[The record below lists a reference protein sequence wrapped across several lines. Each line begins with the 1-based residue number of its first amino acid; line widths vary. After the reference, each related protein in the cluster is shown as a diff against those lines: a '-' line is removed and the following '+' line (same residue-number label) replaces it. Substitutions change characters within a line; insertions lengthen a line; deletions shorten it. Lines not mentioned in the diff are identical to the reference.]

1 MENINVNE
9 TVNADIQTLASV
21 EEKKDSDFT
30 TIRVKKETVEKVKR
44 LGKEN
49 EKLWQTI
56 ERLVMLSEERQY

>member
-21 EEKKDSDFT
+21 EEKKDSEFT
-30 TIRVKKETVEKVKR
+30 TIRVKKETVERVKKLSR
-44 LGKEN
+44 EN

-56 ERLVMLSEERQY
+56 ERLVALFKEQQH

>member
-30 TIRVKKETVEKVKR
+30 TIRVKKETIEKIKKFQ
-44 LGKEN
+44 KEN

-56 ERLVMLSEERQY
+56 ERLVKLFEEQQH

>member
-21 EEKKDSDFT
+21 EEKKDSEFT

-49 EKLWQTI
+49 EKLWQTVD
-56 ERLVMLSEERQY
+56 RLVKLFEERQY

>member
-56 ERLVMLSEERQY
+56 ERLVALFKEQQH